1 MDFTSFT
8 ELVRLEVSKKISDG
22 CIVQLNDV
30 RKNNGVILKGLTIT
44 QGNCNISPTIYLNN
58 YYTDYISGKST
69 LSHIINCV
77 LDTYSRNKIEQC
89 VDMRFF
95 LNYGDIKERVIYK
108 LINTERNKELL
119 DDIPHIEFL
128 DLSIVFQCLVS
139 QEEFGLSSI
148 LIHNAHLKLWDVTT
162 EELYQAAIDNTPGLL
177 KYEIE
182 GMAEVLCSIMQEEA
196 PNQFNS
202 DECMMNFSN
211 NITMHVLSNQHKV
224 EGAAC
229 ILYPHVLSDFADTI
243 DSNLYIIPSST
254 HEVLLLPAEN
264 DTEYTEIKSMIKEI
278 NDTQV
283 SAEEIL
289 SYSLYYFDKKTGK
302 ISML

>member
-1 MDFTSFT
+1 MDFTSFA
-8 ELVRLEVSKKISDG
+8 ELVKSEVIQKVGND
-22 CIVQLNDV
+22 CRVQLNDV
-30 RKNNGVILKGLTIT
+30 RKTNGIVLKGLTIT

-58 YYTDYISGKST
+58 HFTDYVSGKST
-69 LSHIINCV
+69 LSDIINTV
-77 LDTYSRNKIEQC
+77 LDTYNRNKIGQC

-119 DDIPHIEFL
+119 EDIPHIEFM

-139 QEEFGLSSI
+139 QDELGLSSI
-148 LIHNAHLKLWDVTT
+148 LIHNSHLKLWGVSAK
-162 EELYQAAIDNTPGLL
+162 ELYEVAKENTPRLL
-177 KYEIE
+177 KYEIK
-182 GMAEVLCSIMQEEA
+182 GMAEVLCSIMQEESS
-196 PNQFNS
+196 NQFDS
-202 DECMMNFSN
+202 DDCMMNLSN
-211 NITMHVLSNQHKV
+211 NILMYVLSNRYKV

-243 DSNLYIIPSST
+243 GSNLYIIPSSI

-264 DTEYTEIKSMIKEI
+264 DAEFTEIKSMIKEI

-283 SAEEIL
+283 SAEELL